1 MSESIKKIAILG
13 STGSIGKSALNIIES
28 FKDKYS
34 ISLLAANTSVATL
47 KEQIEKFNVLNA
59 AVINL
64 EAAKELKKISNKNV
78 KIYAGENELIKALN
92 EIDYDILL
100 SSMVGFAGL
109 RPTLEGIK
117 KGKRIALANK
127 ETLVVAGELMQKFF
141 SKYNAELLPVDSEH
155 SAIFQCLVGEKK
167 ENINQIILTASG
179 GPFLNRSYENL
190 KNVSIEEALA
200 HPNWK
205 MGKKIS
211 IDSAT
216 MMNKGLE
223 VIEAKWFF
231 DIPLDKIKV
240 VIHPQSIAHS
250 MVEFVDGS
258 IKAQLGTPDMRLPI
272 LYAFSYPNR
281 FCYNQIKTNFA
292 KIGSLTFLDPDF
304 KKFECLSLAYEC
316 ARIGGL
322 APCILNAANEIAVD
336 KFLKGKI
343 KFLDIPEIIKIALD
357 KIENKQSPSLEE
369 IFECDRKTRSYLNQ
383 KLFKTE

>member
-1 MSESIKKIAILG
+1 LIKVKVKAMSESIKKIAILG

-167 ENINQIILTASG
+167 
-179 GPFLNRSYENL
+179 
-190 KNVSIEEALA
+190 
-200 HPNWK
+200 
-205 MGKKIS
+205 
-211 IDSAT
+211 
-216 MMNKGLE
+216 
-223 VIEAKWFF
+223 
-231 DIPLDKIKV
+231 
-240 VIHPQSIAHS
+240 
-250 MVEFVDGS
+250 
-258 IKAQLGTPDMRLPI
+258 
-272 LYAFSYPNR
+272 
-281 FCYNQIKTNFA
+281 
-292 KIGSLTFLDPDF
+292 
-304 KKFECLSLAYEC
+304 
-316 ARIGGL
+316 
-322 APCILNAANEIAVD
+322 
-336 KFLKGKI
+336 
-343 KFLDIPEIIKIALD
+343 
-357 KIENKQSPSLEE
+357 
-369 IFECDRKTRSYLNQ
+369 RKY
-383 KLFKTE
+383 

>member
-1 MSESIKKIAILG
+1 
-13 STGSIGKSALNIIES
+13 
-28 FKDKYS
+28 
-34 ISLLAANTSVATL
+34 
-47 KEQIEKFNVLNA
+47 
-59 AVINL
+59 
-64 EAAKELKKISNKNV
+64 
-78 KIYAGENELIKALN
+78 
-92 EIDYDILL
+92 
-100 SSMVGFAGL
+100 
-109 RPTLEGIK
+109 
-117 KGKRIALANK
+117 
-127 ETLVVAGELMQKFF
+127 
-141 SKYNAELLPVDSEH
+141 
-155 SAIFQCLVGEKK
+155 
-167 ENINQIILTASG
+167 
-179 GPFLNRSYENL
+179 
-190 KNVSIEEALA
+190 
-200 HPNWK
+200 
-205 MGKKIS
+205 
-211 IDSAT
+211 
-216 MMNKGLE
+216 
-223 VIEAKWFF
+223 
-231 DIPLDKIKV
+231 
-240 VIHPQSIAHS
+240 